1 MTQPNPTHTRHYK
14 KDLPISVW
22 LFMQGYHVHSLPPK
36 VTWYTPDREFS
47 GRSDP
52 YTLGLYRGRGYVLD
66 RRFFDP
72 SMWDNE
78 ITHDHARTKV
88 TIKPCSI
95 VIAPPKLSNAIPRLA
110 RELIGL
116 MDERE
121 SWEGTASELLELVD
135 SGDGREIPT
144 LPNRLSSELIQ
155 DYITDP
161 LESYGITIER
171 VRTSEKRTLRISK
184 TLPSNYPSLLSNVAL

>member
-1 MTQPNPTHTRHYK
+1 
-14 KDLPISVW
+14 
-22 LFMQGYHVHSLPPK
+22 
-36 VTWYTPDREFS
+36 
-47 GRSDP
+47 
-52 YTLGLYRGRGYVLD
+52 
-66 RRFFDP
+66 
-72 SMWDNE
+72 MWEHE
-78 ITHDHARTKV
+78 ITHDHAGSKV
-88 TIKPCSI
+88 TVKPCSV

-121 SWEGTASELLELVD
+121 SWEGTASELLELID

-171 VRTSEKRTLRISK
+171 VRTSEKRTLRLSK
-184 TLPSNYPSLLSNVAL
+184 TLPSNYASLLSNLAW